1 MKRIAISVLALA
13 CMGAFAVSSLRAGG
27 ECCKSKAAA
36 AKTASC
42 DKDKAG
48 CCGGKDGFPS
58 MAIKVGDKTMSCPME
73 AEKVAKESS
82 AKIVYI
88 VGEEKFD
95 CKEKAFAALADE
107 AETYVDRYTR
117 VACVINGNPILCDSE
132 GKSCSSK
139 EGKTCSKDGAKV
151 AAKDG
156 CCKAGEKAKVEGA
169 KVADAKKTD
178 AKAEGEC
185 CMKKAGAEV
194 KYMVLGKIYEK
205 KADAEAARDEAMAAV
220 KKISMKAY
228 MDGKEVE
235 CDKVCP
241 DAAKAGKVE
250 FAVGGEKTHC
260 QYHARIMTAKAKY
273 EAAKSVLEKKMAKA

>member
-1 MKRIAISVLALA
+1 
-13 CMGAFAVSSLRAGG
+13 
-27 ECCKSKAAA
+27 
-36 AKTASC
+36 
-42 DKDKAG
+42 
-48 CCGGKDGFPS
+48 
-58 MAIKVGDKTMSCPME
+58 MAYKVGDKSMNCPME
-73 AEKVAKESS
+73 AEKVAKESN
-82 AKIVYI
+82 AKIVYV
-88 VGEEKFD
+88 VGDEKFD
-95 CKEKAFAALADE
+95 SKEKAYAALADE

-132 GKSCSSK
+132 GKSCS
-139 EGKTCSKDGAKV
+139 KDGAK
-151 AAKDG
+151 AG
-156 CCKAGEKAKVEGA
+156 CCKAGEKAKADGA
-169 KVADAKKTD
+169 KVADAKKIDAKKTD
-178 AKAEGEC
+178 AKSEGEC

-205 KADAEAARDEAMAAV
+205 KADAEAARDEAMIAV

-250 FAVGGEKTHC
+250 FAVGSEKTHC
-260 QYHARIMTAKAKY
+260 QYNARIMTAKAKY